1 MVLGRGEAMRR
12 REFISVMGGAAIWP
26 LSGEAQAQGTR
37 RIGSMSSIA
46 EDDPVAQARL
56 NAFREGFTKL
66 GWVEGRN
73 IEIEYRFAGGSPEE
87 MLANAAE
94 LASLKPEVIL
104 VNGAPALAALTKA
117 TKSIPTV
124 FVAVSDPVDDGFVQS
139 MAHPGG
145 NVTGFT
151 DYESTTSAK
160 WVQIPI
166 VVAST
171 PSNPSTPRRVR
182 AIEAAAARFSL
193 HVSSLS
199 VPNAGDV
206 KLSNSETNAG
216 LIALPSPYT
225 PSQRSALIQ
234 FSSENNVPAV
244 FPFRYFVTGGGLLSY
259 GVDVIDLY
267 REAASYVSR
276 ILKGERPADLP
287 VQEPTK
293 YELIINLKTAKALG
307 IDVPAPLLVRADEV
321 IE

>member
-1 MVLGRGEAMRR
+1 
-12 REFISVMGGAAIWP
+12 
-26 LSGEAQAQGTR
+26 
-37 RIGSMSSIA
+37 MSSIA

-73 IEIEYRFAGGSPEE
+73 IEIEYRFAGGSPGK

-160 WVQIPI
+160 WVQILRDVTPRLSTI

-206 KLSNSETNAG
+206 KLSNSDKCRA
-216 LIALPSPYT
+216 YC
-225 PSQRSALIQ
+225 
-234 FSSENNVPAV
+234 
-244 FPFRYFVTGGGLLSY
+244 
-259 GVDVIDLY
+259 
-267 REAASYVSR
+267 AAES
-276 ILKGERPADLP
+276 IHTFATLGADTVL
-287 VQEPTK
+287 
-293 YELIINLKTAKALG
+293 
-307 IDVPAPLLVRADEV
+307 
-321 IE
+321 